1 MRWEP
6 TQNLVFVG
14 TGTSNKTLADTD
26 SSQTLTN
33 KTLNSTGGNVLD
45 ATKLQT
51 RTLAAAAPSDG
62 ATLEWHAGLAQWTPV
77 YSSSVSVASVHL
89 AAFATFAAGLVV
101 IDTIYLTPFHLP
113 GTISLNQIRYRVGT
127 AVATSVGDVGI
138 YNSAG
143 NRVASGGASSADF
156 TTTGAKA
163 VGMVGAPVILQP
175 GQYYFAISAK
185 TASPRVRGL
194 DLGAAS
200 AGVVKGLGNISCGA
214 ANCGNTLPATVNLGG
229 LTDGNLIIF
238 MSANE

>member
-1 MRWEP
+1 M
-6 TQNLVFVG
+6 
-14 TGTSNKTLADTD
+14 
-26 SSQTLTN
+26 
-33 KTLNSTGGNVLD
+33 
-45 ATKLQT
+45 
-51 RTLAAAAPSDG
+51 
-62 ATLEWHAGLAQWTPV
+62 
-77 YSSSVSVASVHL
+77 
-89 AAFATFAAGLVV
+89 
-101 IDTIYLTPFHLP
+101 
-113 GTISLNQIRYRVGT
+113 
-127 AVATSVGDVGI
+127 ATSVGDVGI

-185 TASPRVRGL
+185 TAAPRVRGL

-200 AGVVKGLGNISCGA
+200 AGVVKGLGNISCGE